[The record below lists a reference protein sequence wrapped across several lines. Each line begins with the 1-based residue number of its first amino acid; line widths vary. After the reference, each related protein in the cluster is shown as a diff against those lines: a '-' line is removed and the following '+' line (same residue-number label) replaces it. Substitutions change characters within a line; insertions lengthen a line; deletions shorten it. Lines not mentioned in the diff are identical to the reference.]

1 MEVLH
6 IYIYCTTLFT
16 IKIYHL
22 IRSTTIYTNS
32 RLHCKSS
39 KSLSHYFRSVTRV
52 TIFSFLHCTR
62 KKNILVWI
70 YLVLPGHNQYTDT
83 HTTHLPHKH
92 EAILDR
98 IPYTYYAIHYIKA
111 KYRRH
116 PTVLPFTNRG
126 EKRFPRNSFLPCHFT
141 PSRGLTHSTFSWIY
155 WSLRIFTVSYSTGA
169 CYFVHV
175 VSMLQIGIVC
185 LRV

>member
-16 IKIYHL
+16 IKIYNLIRYHL

-39 KSLSHYFRSVTRV
+39 KSLSHYFRSVTRA

-83 HTTHLPHKH
+83 HITKQHTFLINMK
-92 EAILDR
+92 
-98 IPYTYYAIHYIKA
+98 PY
-111 KYRRH
+111 
-116 PTVLPFTNRG
+116 L
-126 EKRFPRNSFLPCHFT
+126 
-141 PSRGLTHSTFSWIY
+141 
-155 WSLRIFTVSYSTGA
+155 TVSRTHTTQYTTSRQNTEGIPLYSPSQTEERNG
-169 CYFVHV
+169 F
-175 VSMLQIGIVC
+175 QETPFC
-185 LRV
+185 LATSHPLEA